1 MLEIND
7 IYPKLFYKSKLLP
20 RITKKDTKILIFS
33 LSFIWIKYLTLLST
47 IFVQRGSSVKLL
59 WSPHFLQDNQ
69 DQKINNHQ
77 NEKLNFFF
85 KKKVDNFEAINIYDL
100 EFNNEELDEYDKKQI
115 LEQTIIDVTQ
125 ISRKVGINVEKEEKD
140 LYHKRLKINTDAYKV
155 IKYYLSI
162 NEFDSILIPNGA
174 LFEWGIV
181 ARICKK
187 IKKKFCT
194 IESFFGINKNQ
205 FCSSWNESKIDYI
218 NRNANKPKVTFD
230 RRIFCCW

>member
-1 MLEIND
+1 V
-7 IYPKLFYKSKLLP
+7 
-20 RITKKDTKILIFS
+20 LIFS

-47 IFVQRGSSVKLL
+47 VFVQRGAEVKLI

-69 DQKINNHQ
+69 DQKVNDEENK
-77 NEKLNFFF
+77 KLDFFF
-85 KKKVDNFEAINIYDL
+85 KKKVNNFEAINIYDL
-100 EFNNEELDEYDKKQI
+100 PSKNEELDDYDEEQI
-115 LEQTIIDVTQ
+115 LEQTITDVTQ
-125 ISRKVGINVEKEEKD
+125 IAIKVEIDIKKDEKE
-140 LYHKRLKINTDAYKV
+140 LYDKRLKINTKTYKI
-155 IKYYLSI
+155 IKNYLLS
-162 NEFDSILIPNGA
+162 NEFNTILIPNGA